1 MALTS
6 HIPTGEKTTDMVAAP
21 IKFCATFERQKRD
34 LKSRPFSW
42 MPQYFLFHQDLVPSH
57 DKTDMSTNVLA
68 APSSSQPSQLTF
80 MLKGKKRRL
89 GVVTMCWA
97 LGVHPHQHTRV

>member
-6 HIPTGEKTTDMVAAP
+6 HIPTGEKTDMVAAP

-57 DKTDMSTNVLA
+57 DKTDMS
-68 APSSSQPSQLTF
+68 SQPSQLTF
-80 MLKGKKRRL
+80 MLKGKKRSL